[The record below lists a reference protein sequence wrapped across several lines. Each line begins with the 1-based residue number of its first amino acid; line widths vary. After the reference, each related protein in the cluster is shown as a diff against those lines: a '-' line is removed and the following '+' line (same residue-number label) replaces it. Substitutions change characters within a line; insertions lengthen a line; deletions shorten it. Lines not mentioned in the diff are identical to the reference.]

1 MSDMMTQ
8 EEGMNM
14 SNEQAV
20 QILIP
25 MRNMM
30 CDQNGCPISDAVFA
44 LDKAIEALSTD
55 RPRGMWELV
64 PCTDLSEYFEGV
76 KNGFRF
82 RCSNCKD
89 ERRRNKLENFCPN
102 CGCRMKGA
110 DDGNQ

>member
-8 EEGMNM
+8 EEAMNM

-44 LDKAIEALSTD
+44 LDKAIEVLSAD
-55 RPRGMWELV
+55 RPRGEWVRHEH
-64 PCTDLSEYFEGV
+64 PRYEYDRE
-76 KNGFRF
+76 NGDTEAGIWYS
-82 RCSNCKD
+82 CSICQSIPVYKS
-89 ERRRNKLENFCPN
+89 NFCPN
-102 CGCRMKGA
+102 CGA
-110 DDGNQ
+110 DMRERESE